1 MVQISAAELR
11 LLRLVGHQ
19 MAIVEGSGLEK
30 APQGT
35 ELGARITDLVSCFAP
50 RFMLKIS
57 FGFHIFIKRLSSSGN
72 CLDEGTTGPDG
83 SEKVHR

>member
-1 MVQISAAELR
+1 
-11 LLRLVGHQ
+11 

-30 APQGT
+30 APQGQGT
-35 ELGARITDLVSCFAP
+35 ELGARKTDLLSCFAP

-57 FGFHIFIKRLSSSGN
+57 FGFNIFIKRPSSSGN

>member
-35 ELGARITDLVSCFAP
+35 ELGARITDLVSCFAL
-50 RFMLKIS
+50 RFML
-57 FGFHIFIKRLSSSGN
+57 
-72 CLDEGTTGPDG
+72 
-83 SEKVHR
+83 